1 MAFHIGLN
9 MAGAVSAGAYTA
21 GVLDFLVEALD
32 EWYAAKAQQLPGIPT
47 HDVILDVISGASAG
61 GMCSAI
67 SSVALQEKFDHIDAP
82 NPTAGLPRNRLYH
95 SWVESID
102 IMPLLGV
109 ADLPNGQG
117 PVKSLLDSTPIETI
131 AHSTLA
137 PIPANAVRRAWIAP
151 QMGVILTL
159 SNLRGVPYSVDEA
172 NGGAF
177 EERMAYHAD
186 RIVFTVAASGAVD
199 TPTTYALNYSDAA
212 NPNWQTLATAAMAT
226 GAFPVMLAA
235 RVIERRRADYENRQW
250 NINNQVPDNGQ
261 CQEQQKV
268 QPAWDD
274 KIVPAT
280 FENAYVDGGM
290 TNNNPFECARQYL
303 VTAAGNDGHNP
314 REAEL
319 ANAAVISV
327 APFPGDENF
336 DPSLKAES
344 QTTIDQVIGG
354 LIGVLVNQARF
365 QGEELILTKDPDV
378 YSRFAISPSDDSAG
392 AKPALLC
399 AALDA
404 FGGFVD
410 QKFRDHDYQLGR
422 RNCQKFL
429 STHFVLPEDNPIIQ
443 AGITKQ
449 RAFGF
454 LGKDGKYW
462 YPIIPLLPGVA
473 REVPTPKRTDF
484 YTTQARLVQV
494 ANAAEDRVKAVAQ
507 AIINS
512 PDSHHP
518 FLSFIMKIV
527 FTFGGGGKIRS
538 EVLAAL
544 QSALKDQTEKDQTG
558 GV

>member
-32 EWYAAKAQQLPGIPT
+32 EWYAAKAQKLPGVPT
-47 HDVILDVISGASAG
+47 HDVVLDVISGASAG

-67 SSVALQEKFDHIDAP
+67 SSVALQEKFDHILAP
-82 NPTAGLPRNRLYH
+82 NPAPGVPRNRLYH

-109 ADLPNGQG
+109 ADLPNGAG
-117 PVKSLLDSTPIETI
+117 PVKSLLDSTPIATI

-137 PIPANAVRRAWIAP
+137 PIPANAVKRAWIAP

-159 SNLRGVPYSVDEA
+159 SNLRGVPYSVDAA

-186 RIVFTVAASGAVD
+186 RIVFTVAASGATETD
-199 TPTTYALNYSDAA
+199 TTYALNYSDSK

-235 RVIERRRADYENRQW
+235 RVMERKRADYENRQW

-261 CQEQQKV
+261 CQEEQKV

-274 KIVPAT
+274 KTVPAT
-280 FENAYVDGGM
+280 FENAYIDGGM

-314 REAEL
+314 REAEQ

-336 DPSLKAES
+336 DPTLKVED
-344 QTTIDQVIGG
+344 QTTIDRVIGG
-354 LIGVLVNQARF
+354 LLGVLVNQARF

-429 STHFVLPEDNPIIQ
+429 TTHFVLPEDNPVIQ

-449 RAFGF
+449 RAFGV
-454 LGKDGKYW
+454 LGKEGKYW
-462 YPIIPLLPGVA
+462 YPIIPLMPGVA
-473 REVPTPKRTDF
+473 KEVPTPKRTDF
-484 YTTQARLVQV
+484 YTTEARLEQV
-494 ANAAEDRVKAVAQ
+494 AQAAEDRVKALAN

-518 FLSFIMKIV
+518 FLSFIMKII
-527 FTFGGGGKIRS
+527 FTFGGGGKIKS
-538 EVLAAL
+538 EILAAL
-544 QSALKDQTEKDQTG
+544 QSALKDQTG